1 MTEDYLHQIWK
12 EKRLPF
18 HEIIPINASTIEV
31 KKVGEYNENQ
41 KGPDFQLGS
50 VNIDGV
56 DFYGNIEIHVKSSD
70 WYKHNHHFDQA
81 YNNVILHVVHEYD
94 KPVYQDG
101 FLIPTIE
108 LKGHIDGEHYN
119 KYKLGTLIKNDF
131 PCHNLLTEIDPI
143 YLESMK
149 VRAYSERMMIKTKL
163 LQDANLDDKSIFY
176 QLIATA
182 FGTSINKQGFNE
194 LVHKIPHHQLKQIES
209 PKQKF
214 QLLMAEG
221 GLIQRNRESKS
232 TSVWHF
238 KGTRPSNFPD
248 IRLKQFAQFVSRYD
262 FDTSFIYLSALEI
275 KAEFFKMTDYF
286 WSNEDNH
293 VRKINKSFSNLLII
307 NAVVPFM
314 WYNSESIGDERLVDK
329 AIEILESLPS
339 EKNKHMGKW
348 KKCLI
353 DPKNAFDSQS
363 LLSLY
368 LYHCSRKKC
377 LTCDVGYKL
386 LTGLNLTTK

>member
-12 EKRLPF
+12 EKRLLF
-18 HEIIPINASTIEV
+18 HKIIPINATTIEV

-41 KGPDFQLGS
+41 KGPDFQFGR
-50 VNIDGV
+50 VKIDGI

-70 WYKHNHHFDQA
+70 WYKHQHHTDEA
-81 YNNVILHVVHEYD
+81 YNNVILHVVLEYD
-94 KPVYQDG
+94 KPVYQNG

-108 LKGHIDGEHYN
+108 LKNHIELEHYN

-131 PCHNLLTEIDPI
+131 PCQNLLTEIDPI

-149 VRAYSERMMIKTKL
+149 VRAYSERMMTKTKL
-163 LQDANLDDKSIFY
+163 LQDANLPDKSIFY

-194 LVHKIPHHQLKQIES
+194 LVQKIPHHQLKKIES

-214 QLLMAEG
+214 QLLMVEG
-221 GLIQRNRESKS
+221 GLIQRNRKS

-238 KGTRPSNFPD
+238 KRTRPSNFPD
-248 IRLKQFAQFVSRYD
+248 VRLKQFAQFVSRYD

-275 KAEFFKMTDYF
+275 KAEFYKLIDNF

-293 VRKINKSFSNLLII
+293 VQKINKSFSNLLII
-307 NAVVPFM
+307 NAVIPFM
-314 WYNSESIGDERLVDK
+314 WYISESIGDERLVDK
-329 AIEILESLPS
+329 AIEILENLPS
-339 EKNKHMGKW
+339 EKNKYMVKW
-348 KKCLI
+348 KKCSV

-363 LLSLY
+363 L
-368 LYHCSRKKC
+368 
-377 LTCDVGYKL
+377 D
-386 LTGLNLTTK
+386 